1 VLPLAQRAGLIMAFR
16 ALLAA
21 TLVGVLVT
29 ADLRLAATVSAVAAS
44 NLAVT
49 GALSL
54 WVRRASRP
62 VAVRCFGVGLL
73 LDPIFLQYLHEVAGR
88 VAAVDVAVAA
98 NLVVVCLVAS
108 FRTGLKIGLW
118 QSLLLITIQRCEQAG
133 LFQRPSA
140 PVLGPEQMLIAEVAL
155 LWLVLVATAA
165 AAATNERELRRRRY
179 DAQMLARFAAD
190 LYAVEQPVE
199 VLTRLMR
206 LTVDELGATRAL
218 ICQEVTGGMRLVCG
232 EGLAA
237 GQPADWPYDSAL
249 LSLNPGTD
257 GASLVLRLD
266 KERDPWLA
274 RLLPNAH
281 RLVVVPLTG
290 AVGAGWLVFEHGA
303 GSGGRLERRVVAT
316 AVQASA
322 TAVLAHSRAVL
333 LKQAREKA
341 TRDGLTGLANR
352 RSFDEA
358 LRWLTTRWADAGAG
372 FALVLVDVDRFKSI
386 NDRLGHLVGDQVLRV
401 VAATL
406 ANVLAPGELAA
417 RYGGEEF
424 ALLLPGG
431 DLERAATVAEQARLA
446 LHDVTDPTP
455 VTASFG
461 IASVPGRA
469 GSPEPV
475 AHDQIPNDQIAHE
488 LVGRDVVAAA
498 DDALLRAK
506 AEGRDRVCAAPVPV
520 GV

>member
-1 VLPLAQRAGLIMAFR
+1 VLRHRDEPEVLPLAQRAGLVMVFR

-21 TLVGVLVT
+21 ILVSVVVT
-29 ADLRLAATVSAVAAS
+29 ADPRLAAAVSAVAAS
-44 NLAVT
+44 HLAVT

-54 WVRRASRP
+54 LVRRVPRP
-62 VAVRCFGVGLL
+62 VAVRLFGVGLL
-73 LDPIFLQYLHEVAGR
+73 LDPILLQYLHEVVGR
-88 VAAVDVAVAA
+88 AAAVDVAVAA

-118 QSLLLITIQRCEQAG
+118 QSLLLITVQRCEHAG
-133 LFQRPSA
+133 LLQRPSV

-179 DAQMLARFAAD
+179 DAQVLARFAAD
-190 LYAVEQPVE
+190 LYAVERPVE
-199 VLTRLMR
+199 ALSRLLR

-218 ICQEVTGGMRLVCG
+218 VCQEVAGGVRLVCG
-232 EGLAA
+232 EGLGA
-237 GQPADWPYDSAL
+237 GQPADWPHRSAL
-249 LSLNPGTD
+249 LSLKPGSD
-257 GASLVLRLD
+257 GAWLVLRLD
-266 KERDPWLA
+266 EQRDPWLA
-274 RLLPNAH
+274 RLLPDAR

-290 AVGAGWLVFEHGA
+290 PGEASWLVFEHGA
-303 GSGGRLERRVVAT
+303 RSGGRLERRVVAT

-333 LKQAREKA
+333 LNQTREAA
-341 TRDGLTGLANR
+341 TRDGLTGVANR
-352 RSFDEA
+352 RAFDEA
-358 LRWLTTRWADAGAG
+358 LRRLTTRWRDAGDR

-386 NDRLGHLVGDQVLRV
+386 NDRLGHPAGDQVLRV

-406 ANVLAPGELAA
+406 AGALAPGEVAA

-431 DLERAATVAEQARLA
+431 DLERAATVAERARTA
-446 LHDVTDPTP
+446 LHDVTEPTS

-461 IASVPGRA
+461 IATVPGRG
-469 GSPEPV
+469 GSLEPV
-475 AHDQIPNDQIAHE
+475 THDQ
-488 LVGRDVVAAA
+488 VGRDIVVAA
-498 DDALLRAK
+498 DGALLRAK
-506 AEGRDRVCAAPVPV
+506 AEGRDRVCAAPVQV